1 LLEEKCGPASSALG
15 IRISAS
21 FEQKP
26 NNLQYLQSAKALPS
40 HQRQDNS
47 LNGMMSHDL

>member
-40 HQRQDNS
+40 HQETGQFIEW
-47 LNGMMSHDL
+47 HDVA